1 MKRLALAAALALG
14 STAASAACF
23 TYGNLYRCENPDF
36 SQSYGERYG
45 NMQRQWGPPP
55 GGTSRRRSDTT
66 PMRATRRR
74 RSRQWQ

>member
-55 GGTSRRRSDTT
+55 GGYQPPPQRYNPYAGHPAPT
-66 PMRATRRR
+66 M
-74 RSRQWQ
+74 RQWQ